1 MKRWVPEFAKRM
13 LRPVSQWTA
22 VALCP
27 PQDAIQVRLAGMAA
41 DFDVTA
47 NNVVAALRPLTL
59 AIGLDQQRCAAL
71 ERASELRLRFL
82 DSGSQRELGVLGLER
97 LRDWTTTDAT
107 LALFSVSSGTH
118 RCLPWPYRSWSRWLQ
133 NRAVRRNT
141 DPGNFALSPEATQ
154 QIMIFYI
161 CPRPVVL
168 VSVERDRH
176 SNIFPMDLIGPI
188 ASDRFTLALRSTSVS
203 VEPMKSARRVAI
215 SDISAGDRQIAYRL
229 GAHHKNAQIDWSGL
243 PFNIIRSP
251 HFSLPVPDSAL
262 RVREL
267 EILDFEIVGSH
278 TLFLTR
284 VISDH
289 STGDGA
295 RLFHTSGIHQRFRI
309 RSGRALPLAT

>member
-1 MKRWVPEFAKRM
+1 MRRWVPEFAKRM

-22 VALCP
+22 VALRQ
-27 PQDAIQVRLAGMAA
+27 PQDVIQVRLAGMGA
-41 DFDVTA
+41 DFDVAA

-59 AIGLDQQRCAAL
+59 AIGLDQQRSAAL
-71 ERASELRLRFL
+71 ERASDLRLRFL

-97 LRDWTTTDAT
+97 LRDWTSTDAGV
-107 LALFSVSSGTH
+107 ALFRVSSAAH
-118 RCLPWPYRSWSRWLQ
+118 QCLPWPYRNWNRWLQ

-141 DPGNFALSPEATQ
+141 DPANFAMSPQSTQ

-168 VSVERDRH
+168 VSVEHERH
-176 SNIFPMDLIGPI
+176 SNIFPMDLIGPL
-188 ASDRFTLALRSTSVS
+188 APDRFTLALRSTSVS
-203 VEPMKSARRVAI
+203 VEPMKCARRVAV

-243 PFNIIRSP
+243 PFKINRSA

-262 RVREL
+262 RIREL
-267 EILDFEIVGSH
+267 EILDFEVVGSH

-284 VISDH
+284 VMSEH
-289 STGDGA
+289 VTGDGA
-295 RLFHTSGIHQRFRI
+295 QLFHTSGIHQYFRQS
-309 RSGRALPLAT
+309 SGRALPLAT